1 MRIGQ
6 KKNLQLVSFKVS
18 IILFAKINTN
28 FVSSIVI
35 IKGGSRVF
43 SNGGGGGGEFS
54 KLHQNFCRI
63 FLRSIKS
70 IF

>member
-43 SNGGGGGGEFS
+43 SNGGGGGVANFQNYIKIFVEF
-54 KLHQNFCRI
+54 F
-63 FLRSIKS
+63 
-70 IF
+70 